1 MAKLGGG
8 SPISESKQ
16 IEIYGL
22 LSTWTPPNSPFSVKC
37 VSTYANPISDTGHGH
52 LLDELKPLRDRM
64 PVKELTQLDSV
75 LQRSLNDARVAH
87 DLIPYLTGSG
97 NPLSFFPAVLG
108 VLIPKEFLASEEIE
122 YPSRDEKGDDVVY
135 GEMHWKYTPYEMEG
149 EKLPFVKLT
158 MSLHRTNVVV
168 IDGQHR
174 VNAFRYLTDKK
185 RISKGVYDVFYQDV
199 NEMSDLDASLPV
211 TLIWFESNDPKQN
224 PIKPKHISR
233 QLFID
238 VNSNARSV
246 SSSRQILLDDRD
258 VCSLATQ
265 ELYQTAASRSF
276 ELSKFSLF
284 HSAFD
289 MDSEL
294 AKGKMPRV
302 SLTTPEI
309 INDCNWWL
317 LFGSTSYDS
326 LDKYQVERDR
336 RQPFEARFS
345 QVLDVNCSEL
355 CKFVDEKHPQV
366 KNPASERKFREL
378 SRDKISPAM
387 MLLFD
392 KFNLIQG
399 HFEACVST
407 EKWVNEEGT
416 DGIGDV
422 WENVFCGGEGLYW
435 VFKDPLLKKSESVKI
450 KKYQNAIVAI
460 EKQFTKFRAKASGV
474 ESQSS
479 IDKCLDAFVSKAFQV
494 GFANAIVYLAYN
506 GHEGSLIEA
515 SEQLVS
521 KLNKKTMEEWVCILT
536 ELKPMLMGA
545 ADPKKWP
552 AYQKL
557 FLRIYDSDCDKV
569 FDEVS
574 TRPEYR
580 CFVNSLDAK
589 IEFIHSEEDE
599 IPKLSARKS
608 FCKKTFQELKETLDK
623 SGLLR
628 SDFEQ
633 EAQELGLSY
642 FNESLEHLFNDEE

>member
-37 VSTYANPISDTGHGH
+37 VSTYANPLSDTGHGH

-64 PVKELTQLDSV
+64 PVKELTQLNSV
-75 LQRSLNDARVAH
+75 LQRSLNDARVANE
-87 DLIPYLTGSG
+87 LIPYLTGSG
-97 NPLSFFPAVLG
+97 SPLSFFPAILG
-108 VLIPKEFLASEEIE
+108 VLIPKEFLASGEIE
-122 YPSRDEKGDDVVY
+122 YPSRNEEEEGDEIVY
-135 GEMHWKYTPYEMEG
+135 GETHWKYKPFEIGDQKT
-149 EKLPFVKLT
+149 PFVSLT
-158 MSLHRTNVVV
+158 MSLHRTHVVV

-185 RISKGVYDVFYQDV
+185 RISKGVYDVFYQDIDEV
-199 NEMSDLDASLPV
+199 NDLDASLPV
-211 TLIWFESNDPKQN
+211 TLIWFESNDKEKS

-276 ELSKFSLF
+276 DLGKFSLF

-294 AKGKMPRV
+294 AKGRMPRV

-309 INDCNWWL
+309 IDDCNWWL
-317 LFGSTSYDS
+317 LFGSLSYDS
-326 LDKYQVERDR
+326 LDRYQVERDR
-336 RQPFEARFS
+336 RKPFEARFS
-345 QVLDVNCSEL
+345 QVLEVNCHDY
-355 CKFVDEKHPQV
+355 CKFDDEHRPQV
-366 KNPASERKFREL
+366 KDLTSEQKFRDL
-378 SRDKISPAM
+378 SRDKISPAL

-392 KFNLIQG
+392 KFKLIRG
-399 HFEACVST
+399 HYEACKST

-435 VFKDPLLKKSESVKI
+435 VFKDPLLTKSGSVKI
-450 KKYQNAIVAI
+450 QKYQKAIVAI
-460 EKQFTKFRAKASGV
+460 EKQFVKFRAEACGIEK
-474 ESQSS
+474 QSS
-479 IDKCLDAFVSKAFQV
+479 ADKCLDAFVSKAFQV
-494 GFANAIVYLAYN
+494 GFANAVVYLAYH
-506 GHEGSLIEA
+506 GHEGNLIEA

-521 KLNKKTMEEWVCILT
+521 KLNEKNTDEWVCILT
-536 ELKPMLMGA
+536 ELKPLLMGA

-557 FLRIYDSDCDKV
+557 FLRIYDSECDNI

-574 TRPEYR
+574 SRPEFR
-580 CFVNSLDAK
+580 CFVNSLNSKAEV
-589 IEFIHSEEDE
+589 IQSEEDE
-599 IPKLSARKS
+599 IPKMSTRKT
-608 FCKKTFQELKETLDK
+608 FCKKIFQELMEVLEK
-623 SGLLR
+623 SGMVR

-633 EAQELGLSY
+633 EAQELGLKH
-642 FNESLEHLFNDEE
+642 FNERLDH